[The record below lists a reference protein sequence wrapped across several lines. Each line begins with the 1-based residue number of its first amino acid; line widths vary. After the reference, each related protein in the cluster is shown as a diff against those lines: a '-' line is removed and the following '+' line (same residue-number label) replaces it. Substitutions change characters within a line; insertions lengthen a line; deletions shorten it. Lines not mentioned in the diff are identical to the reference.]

1 MMKLQSTMFE
11 LLSGRVL
18 SFTLGRKPYRCVW
31 LTGGGSNG
39 CSTCV
44 GIFKT
49 LSRSRPVCLLVT
61 IASPASAVE
70 RFEMQFGMWTRG
82 AQETVFRCW
91 CKLAPPSEYDCMIH
105 AFRRCDLLSICLAW
119 FDFLLHLFRFC
130 ARVSGWKYEK
140 YWWLFVLRH
149 ACFIANVVH
158 RMNVNSY
165 LRAVYLADA
174 HSLQPC
180 SL

>member
-1 MMKLQSTMFE
+1 MTD
-11 LLSGRVL
+11 
-18 SFTLGRKPYRCVW
+18 
-31 LTGGGSNG
+31 GGGSSG

-61 IASPASAVE
+61 IASPASTVE
-70 RFEMQFGMWTRG
+70 RIEMQFGMWTRG

-105 AFRRCDLLSICLAW
+105 AFRRCVLMSICLAW

-130 ARVSGWKYEK
+130 ACFRLKIRKIQMIICSTSR
-140 YWWLFVLRH
+140 LFYCQRRSSDECKLLSPGSVPRW
-149 ACFIANVVH
+149 
-158 RMNVNSY
+158 R
-165 LRAVYLADA
+165 
-174 HSLQPC
+174 P
-180 SL
+180 